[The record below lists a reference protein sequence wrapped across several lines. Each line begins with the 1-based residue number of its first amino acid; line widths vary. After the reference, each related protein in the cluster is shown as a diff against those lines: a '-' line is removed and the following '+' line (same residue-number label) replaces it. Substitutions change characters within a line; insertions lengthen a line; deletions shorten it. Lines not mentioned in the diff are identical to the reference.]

1 MLMGV
6 TGRDLITY
14 SGEKRGEKL
23 LLGIV
28 KTVKGMETKAAARY
42 ARGLETHSHK
52 KVCKRGRYVKRLTFE
67 LHPQQ
72 RVAAV
77 SSQVVRFSQRG
88 F

>member
-1 MLMGV
+1 
-6 TGRDLITY
+6 
-14 SGEKRGEKL
+14 
-23 LLGIV
+23 
-28 KTVKGMETKAAARY
+28 METKAVARY

-52 KVCKRGRYVKRLTFE
+52 KVCKRERYVKRLTFE

-77 SSQVVRFSQRG
+77 SSQVVRFSQWR